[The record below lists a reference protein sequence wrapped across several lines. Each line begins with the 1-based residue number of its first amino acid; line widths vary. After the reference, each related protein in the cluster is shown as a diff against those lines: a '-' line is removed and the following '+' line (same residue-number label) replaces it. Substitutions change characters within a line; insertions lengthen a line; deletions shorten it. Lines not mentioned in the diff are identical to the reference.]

1 MTTKDIMI
9 QWGFVIAFFWIPLF
23 LFFPST
29 SHAAVL
35 QSNEGASADTEN
47 FGSGHYK
54 GQSFIHGADFELTD
68 IEIWGGLGD
77 SPATSIE
84 IRVYDGEGF
93 GGTLLCS
100 ETGVDVSG
108 WPNWSSADWQTIS
121 IPCAGLLNGNTY
133 TFGVYPEDG
142 SGSDA
147 IRWATSDTSYTDGV
161 EYYDG
166 SARSTRDT
174 MFRILG
180 TEGGGG
186 GGSGTTTVSS
196 TTLVVNPSQD
206 YFNAILLF
214 YLTLFLMLYLFRK
227 RV

>member
-1 MTTKDIMI
+1 MI
-9 QWGFVIAFFWIPLF
+9 KYLLFFVLLVPNIAFGATLE
-23 LFFPST
+23 
-29 SHAAVL
+29 V
-35 QSNEGASADTEN
+35 NEGTSADTEN
-47 FGSGHYK
+47 FGVGSYK
-54 GQSFIHGADFELTD
+54 GQSFQHSSDYDVSD
-68 IEIWGGLGD
+68 IEIWGGLGND
-77 SPATSIE
+77 PGTTIE
-84 IRVYDGEGF
+84 VRIYDGEGF
-93 GGTLLCS
+93 GGTMLCN

-121 IPCAGLLNGNTY
+121 IPCAGLLNGSQY
-133 TFGVYPEDG
+133 TFGIYPEDG
-142 SGSDA
+142 GSSDA
-147 IRWATSDTSYTDGV
+147 IRWATSDTSYSDGV
-161 EYYDG
+161 EYYNG

-180 TEGGGG
+180 TEAGGGG
-186 GGSGTTTVSS
+186 GGGTTTVSS